1 MKPKF
6 GTRRARSESHPLEAT
21 TVWKEYQRAKKHQ
34 AAKTTSSRLRVAGI
48 ALAVVAVVGIL
59 AAVILLR
66 PAQPKEQTIPLD
78 AKARSEFVDG
88 QRAKLTEDEQRLL
101 ARFLARV
108 QAQESAGGPVPK
120 ITVAAAIERQRA
132 YDNEVGEA
140 QKLIQERLEAAR
152 LILGVN
158 LREQAVVKADKSPSG
173 KSLRYVLEIAN
184 RSKRTIDAMGLRV
197 DFRDPSGKYVAAIPT
212 LELKG
217 PLLAGETT
225 RNVQMLPL
233 APKYHQYI
241 LDGGAVQISAY
252 PTQISYADGEKVD
265 AEQELKRLESLARA
279 KIE

>member
-6 GTRRARSESHPLEAT
+6 GTRRARSEPHPLEAT

-34 AAKTTSSRLRVAGI
+34 AAKTVSSRLKIAGI
-48 ALAVVAVVGIL
+48 ALAVLAVVGIV
-59 AAVILLR
+59 AAVLLLR
-66 PAQPKEQTIPLD
+66 PGEPKEQTIPLD
-78 AKARSEFVDG
+78 AKARSEFVDA
-88 QRAKLTEDEQRLL
+88 QRAKLTEEERRLL
-101 ARFLARV
+101 TRFLARV
-108 QAQESAGGPVPK
+108 EAQESAGGSVPK
-120 ITVAAAIERQRA
+120 MTVAAAIERQRA
-132 YDNEVGEA
+132 YDSEVGGA
-140 QKLIQERLEAAR
+140 QKLIQERLEATR
-152 LILGVN
+152 SILGVN
-158 LREQAVVKADKSPSG
+158 LREQAVVKSDKSPSG

-197 DFRDPSGKYVAAIPT
+197 EFRDPSGKYVAAIPT

-217 PLLAGETT
+217 PLLAGEAI
-225 RNVQMLPL
+225 RNVQLLPL